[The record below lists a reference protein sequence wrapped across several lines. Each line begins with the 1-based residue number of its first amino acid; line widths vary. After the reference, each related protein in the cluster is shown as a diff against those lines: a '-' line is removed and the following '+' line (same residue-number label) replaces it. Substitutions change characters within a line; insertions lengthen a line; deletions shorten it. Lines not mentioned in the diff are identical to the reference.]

1 MGERAP
7 LLREIPIPQYDSRD
21 VVVVRSRIVFLRKT
35 LTKSR
40 REKDVAPL
48 AKFPPIVSSCAP
60 RDVCVS
66 FHVCSQTFGD
76 FILFFPFR
84 YGLSRRV
91 LLFLAACSNH
101 GNKSKPF
108 GGKKRETSPR
118 PVQSLLFPSTH
129 SAPFPLFHRN
139 RMDGYCIPVC
149 IVEDAMMNKRD
160 GRR

>member
-76 FILFFPFR
+76 FYIFFSSDMGCRVEFCCSWPLVLIMAINQNHLGEKKEKQVPAP
-84 YGLSRRV
+84 YSLS
-91 LLFLAACSNH
+91 F
-101 GNKSKPF
+101 
-108 GGKKRETSPR
+108 SP
-118 PVQSLLFPSTH
+118 PQH

-139 RMDGYCIPVC
+139 RMDGYCIPLC
-149 IVEDAMMNKRD
+149 I
-160 GRR
+160 